1 MNKKGYLLHTAFACF
16 GLLFLLLVS
25 CKPSVP
31 SEYLQPDEMEDML
44 YDYHMGMA
52 MANQQGDVSV
62 NQRVYK
68 LAVLKKYDVSEH
80 RFDSSLAYYMRHTV
94 QLKEMYEKL
103 TKRLE
108 NEARRQGASE
118 SDLAHFGTV
127 TQSGDTTDIW
137 QGNRTLLLSPYPM
150 VNQYSYE
157 IPADTA
163 FKKGDRFV
171 MNYDAQFIVQEGVR
185 DAVCVFSVT
194 FSNDS
199 IATQTQHIYSEGRQ
213 TVEIN
218 NPDTLGIKEVKGYF
232 LMLRGQQPTS
242 TYKLL
247 VLKNI
252 QLIKMRLLKPDKDAY
267 KKDSTGRQDPI
278 RTIGG
283 APVRRD
289 AVLEKAPDMG
299 SNSPEMRTPVQ
310 AMQERGIPATR

>member
-1 MNKKGYLLHTAFACF
+1 MNKKSYLLHSTFA
-16 GLLFLLLVS
+16 LLCTIAMLFVS
-25 CKPSVP
+25 CKPSIP
-31 SEYLQPDEMEDML
+31 SEYIQPDEMEDML
-44 YDYHMGMA
+44 YDYHMGMS
-52 MANQQGDVSV
+52 MAKIQGNVSV

-80 RFDSSLAYYMRHTV
+80 QFDSSLAYYMRHTIE
-94 QLKEMYEKL
+94 LKEIYEDI

-108 NEARRQGASE
+108 NEARLQGASE
-118 SDLAHFGTV
+118 ADLAQFGSV
-127 TQSGDTTDIW
+127 TQKGDTTDIW
-137 QGNRTLLLSPYPM
+137 RGTRTLLLSPYAL

-157 IPADTA
+157 IPVDTA

-171 MNYDAQFIVQEGVR
+171 MNYAPQFIVQEGIR
-185 DAVCVFSVT
+185 DAVCVLSVT

-299 SNSPEMRTPVQ
+299 SNSPEMRTPAQ
-310 AMQERGIPATR
+310 AMQERGIPATQ